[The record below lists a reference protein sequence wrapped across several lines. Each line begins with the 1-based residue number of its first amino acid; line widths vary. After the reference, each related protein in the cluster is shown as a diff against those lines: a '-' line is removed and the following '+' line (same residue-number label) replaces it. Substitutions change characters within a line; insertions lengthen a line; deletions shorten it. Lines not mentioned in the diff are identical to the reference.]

1 MKETHKTYITK
12 NCFLKV
18 FSVNEKDEEYNYHL
32 DANSRLMKVLEGTG
46 WSIKFKN
53 KTAKQIG
60 PGSVIHISKRAIHKL
75 IKGTS
80 NLKVQV
86 LEL

>member
-18 FSVNEKDEEYNYHL
+18 FSINAKDEEYNYHL
-32 DANSRLMKVLEGTG
+32 DPNSRLIKVLEGTG

-53 KTAKQIG
+53 RTAKQIG
-60 PGSVIHISKRAIHKL
+60 PGSVIHISKRVIHKL